1 MSETRV
7 KVQSIVEN
15 QLPNFI
21 AEDSPLL
28 VEFLKQYYVS
38 QEYQS
43 ASADIIQNIDK
54 YLKLEEN
61 ASVTE
66 FTYLSADVESYSTTI
81 PAGAL
86 GVGGLISKFT
96 QGFPDRYGLLLIDN
110 EIITYEYKSQY
121 AFENC
126 KRGFSGVTSYTKT
139 NTPEELKFES
149 SAAASHTRQTKIYN
163 LSSLFLK
170 EFLQKI
176 KRQFVPGFSDRALD
190 SDLNQRS
197 FVLNSKDFYNSKGTD
212 KSFKILFGALYGE
225 DVDVIKPRDYL
236 FRPSDA
242 GYRVTKDLVVEALSG
257 NPLDLLN
264 KTLYQDEYSDYN
276 IENSY
281 ASITDVKKI
290 FLGGKEYYQLGFDA
304 DYDKDL
310 ILQGSLY
317 GNFSSHPKTIVVSQ
331 VSAGATVIDVDS
343 TIGFPDSGTLIST
356 FSSGTEVALT
366 YSGKSVTQFYNVSNA
381 TSEISPET
389 EIRLDVYAYGY
400 AGITTQNP
408 IKVRIGSVL
417 SEVVIP
423 DNTKLFSKNDTA
435 RIKTLGISSESV
447 RRNNWIY
454 NIANTYK
461 VNSFILRDSS
471 NYTYDLTTFDSN
483 NFKIG
488 DKLKITD
495 SGSVSKDCTVVDIIS
510 EKSFSIRGQGQLNT
524 NLTYTVSRYILKPNS
539 SSYPYLNNNTANVQ
553 NVYTNYSDEVL
564 VASPSLPAYY
574 DQLLN
579 PYNKKVTISGTF
591 SGEVLQI
598 TSGSD
603 HGFYTG
609 DKIYYRPYE
618 VVTTQLDD
626 DLNEITT
633 TTTSKFPELSEGLY
647 YAKRVNSTSISLA
660 KSPSNLENGEYIS
673 VSGTVISNTFEYY
686 DFANKILKPQNILRE
701 IKEPTNKSGNYTTV
715 PGKTGILVNGV
726 EILNYKSSET
736 VFYGQ
741 IDNIDVT
748 AQGGGYDII
757 NPPSLDVSD
766 SQGIGATGICAVNGS
781 LQRIEIIDGGFDY
794 VNKPTVTIT
803 GGNGVNASADIN
815 MISVDHNVF
824 FNAESTSSNVNL
836 FTDTIGFSTYHK
848 FRDYERVIYLPDNQK
863 SVAGLTTESSYYVSV
878 IDGFNIKLH
887 EKQSEAI
894 SGINTVN
901 LNDYGT
907 GIHRFKS
914 AVKKEIISEIIVK
927 NSGEGYQNKQRTSQT
942 SGISTSLNEINI
954 KSHGY
959 FTGEEITYS
968 TTGSVISGLNTT
980 STYLVKKVSD
990 DSFKLAPVGL
1000 GTTARNNFLDSE
1012 QFVDFSSTGSGVHSF
1027 NYPPINVKIVG
1038 NIGVSTLSGQDFSA
1052 KVQPIFRG
1060 SIDSIHLTS
1069 NGANYGSEDIIN
1081 YNRQPIFDFRSGTGA
1096 ELIVITN
1103 DRGGIQE
1110 VLVTRPGSGYNSPPN
1125 LVINGKGNYA
1135 KLTPIIENGQL
1146 IEVKVIKSGIGY
1158 DGTTTVDVISA
1169 GENCRL
1175 FANIQKWT
1183 VNLFQ
1188 KYFNTIT
1195 PDDGIV
1201 TTSDRDSYG
1210 LQYCHLYAPRKL
1222 RQSLYSKSQSGD
1234 TNVIRDLILYGI
1246 FDLREVNNEEISSS
1260 YHSPIIGWAYDG
1272 NPIYGPYGFSTPTG
1286 GVAKAMQSGYQLVS
1300 KSNRPSLV
1308 YFPQGFFNEDYE
1320 FKNNG
1325 DLDEHNGRFCVTPD
1339 YPNGVYAYFS
1349 TISSDLVDTDGP
1361 FKGYKRPS
1369 FPYFIGS
1376 SFYSQPINFNFSKES
1391 NQDDYSFTGFK
1402 WFRNTTNYK
1411 LKGSNSS
1418 YNYVFNPDKVK
1429 NQTVNVNYASTGK
1442 VKRVGILTG
1451 GTNYNVND
1459 RLLFDNSG
1467 TGGNNAAARVEK
1479 VFGKSVLSVS
1489 AATTSFSSVEFA
1501 TLDGTGSVIGFTT
1514 APHGLK
1520 NLELINLSGFNT
1532 YFSSLEGSYTLG
1544 IRTDNF
1550 VTTLGI
1556 STIGITGLT
1565 TYFYVSGILEFPYIR
1580 ENDIL
1585 GIGTQEKVKVL
1596 NVDSTVGRIRVL
1608 REYDSTV
1615 SSAYSATT
1623 VLYEDPRKLRINT
1636 GFKTDYSYSTNSELY
1651 FEPKESVGVGT
1662 IASVGIGTTVVF
1674 SLPGAGL
1681 TQVFV
1686 PYQSIYLPNHNLKT
1700 GEKVEYSTHG
1710 GTEITV
1716 FNGNISFA
1724 LPQNQDLYVAKISNN
1739 LIGISTVKVGLG
1751 TTGSFVG
1758 VGTTNATGLL
1768 FFENF
1773 GTGDYH
1779 SFTTKKQSI
1788 VGEISKNIVTV
1799 STASTHGLLTGDSIE
1814 FSSIPINQ
1822 ETIVVKYDDSN
1833 RRSVFNPKSFIS
1845 ANVDISED
1853 TIYIENHNLNTG
1865 DKVIHTSTSPSGGL
1879 VNEKIYYVLYFTK
1892 DKVRLCNTRYDLSLS
1907 IPNYVDITSASDG
1920 VLSLVNPQ
1928 LNLYRNKIIK
1938 FDLSDSSLSYLSG
1951 PTLYSAF
1958 QLNFY
1963 SDSQYHYEFDGT
1975 GTSNNFEV
1983 VRTGKVGIDTTASVS
1998 LILNDY
2004 VSDTLYYRLENVNS
2018 DFISDTKKEII
2029 TDNDVFNN
2037 NQINL
2042 IDSVYSGTHRI
2053 TGIGTTNT
2061 FTFNLTSYP
2070 EESSYTASNANLY
2083 YETTSTTAYG
2093 SISKVN
2099 VINGGSNYQFTPGI
2113 SSVITSYGSGA
2124 IFESDSDSIGKI
2136 VKSEIE
2142 NIGFDY
2148 PTDLTLSPSLNLP
2161 EILNIEPLTSF
2172 NSIGITS
2179 AGKNYLTSPGLVV
2192 IDGFT
2197 KKVVSDVDLR
2207 YDLGATNVR
2216 IVKNTYGMY
2225 NTTPT
2230 IIPIYNSNG
2239 VGINTISYNSTTKD
2253 VTVGF
2258 NTGFSDSFPFAVGDE
2273 VLIENTSV
2281 GVGSTARG
2289 FNSSGYDYKLF
2300 TLTSVNPALGGN
2312 TGSVTYNI
2320 SEYLTT
2326 NEFPGIFDELN
2337 SAGRIVNKNDFPVFD
2352 IKLRKNDFF
2361 EGEQVFSQSGSGI
2374 VESWNNKIEYLKV
2387 STDSD
2392 LLIGEVLTGQSSNTR
2407 GVVKKKI
2414 DFDSFVK
2421 LAPISLLNKGWT
2433 YDTGF
2438 LNNNVQRIADNNYY
2452 QYFSYSLKSR
2462 VPYETWEEPVQSLN
2476 HTGGFLKFSDL
2487 MIENQDGDRNSAI
2500 VFSDDSIT
2508 DVVVDLVGS
2517 GNLNCVYTF
2526 DLATETT
2533 TRIGTGLVS
2542 DEVILQNRILTDY
2555 FESVGNR
2562 VLIIDDISDQFN
2574 DRARP
2579 TRFSTIDQ
2587 FELDSVRTKKY
2598 FTFVRDKRYTLERQI
2613 MVVSLLHDNV
2623 NGYLNQYGRVETYLD
2638 LGSFDF
2644 SITSTLG
2651 QLNFYPI
2658 KYSVNDYD
2666 ISYISHDLK
2675 DSVSGIGQS
2684 SLGNVVNINSTQT
2697 TFASGSSSAGTIV
2710 SIADTYRS
2718 AKVLVE
2724 IGGVDGSYY
2733 EFDEINLLQDGT
2745 NVDIVEYGQLTDHTS
2760 INPYGVPGLGTYIP
2774 YIDGSNIKI
2783 DFKPNAALGVG
2794 VTINTLVVSIAS
2806 STSAFVGV
2814 GTEELKSGYVSSGIA
2829 SITASGSPVETVI
2842 TEYPN
2847 NSSCAYYIVSVE
2859 DTTNQRYQ
2867 MSEVIVID
2875 DGADVSMTEYGIIQ
2889 SHTSLGN
2896 VGAAISTNGTQL
2908 TFTPEPS
2915 IDVQVRVFQN
2925 ALGLVKD
2932 SVSNTS
2938 IDLNNAEIVSSYGNY
2953 DGTEKSVKRSF
2964 DLTHNQ
2970 NPIFL
2975 RYFNGSSSD
2984 IVNVSTDSIF
2994 IPDHYFVTGEEVR
3007 YSYAGAGT
3015 TQAIGIAATVV
3026 TGIGLT
3032 DKLPSSVYVVKVN
3045 ESTIK
3050 LAESASNALKPT
3062 PVIFDITS
3070 VGIGT
3075 SHSFTATNQ
3084 NAKGLIAIDN
3094 YIQSPIVGTS
3104 ITTTLAKNITT
3115 VDNRL
3120 TFTGVT
3126 SFFSGNLIQINNE
3139 IMKVNTV
3146 GLGSTNIVLVDRPWM
3161 GTGLSTH
3168 SSGDV
3173 IRIIDGNYNIVEN
3186 TIHFAEAPHGLTPI
3200 GSVTNPPNER
3210 DWVGI
3215 ATHSTFQ
3222 GRTFMRS
3229 GVTNTAQETYET
3241 NYIFDGISNQ
3251 FTGIGKTFTLTADN
3265 QNITGFST
3273 NNAVILIN
3281 GVFQGPQGAQAEL
3294 EDYTLIE
3301 SAGISSIRFIG
3312 TASSVGYDVN
3322 NANVPVGGVIVSVG
3336 SSTGFGLQPLVSAG
3350 GTAVVSA
3357 AGTISAISIGNS
3369 GSGYRIGI
3377 QTVVNVG
3384 VQTASTGTP
3393 NIEFIGTA
3401 SVSNGHIIGV
3411 AITNPG
3417 FGYTTTNPPIVV
3429 FDDPLSYSNIPLIYS
3444 SSSYQ
3449 GIGTE
3454 AKIDVVVGQGSS
3466 VIDFTI
3472 KNTGYGYGQGEILT
3486 VEIGGNTGIPTD
3498 TTKPYEQFQVTIDK
3512 TYNDL
3517 FAGWVLGQL
3526 EVLDSFEDLFDGTTK
3541 KFPLKLGGNL
3551 VTIRAAKGS
3560 NIDIKSTLLIFVND
3574 ILQKPGEAYYFEGG
3588 SVVEFSEAPKE
3599 GDFVKVLFYKG
3610 SGDIDVI
3617 FRDVLE
3623 SIKVGDE
3630 ITLNYE
3636 PGFGQGPGLQ
3646 EEVRVITGINT
3657 TDSLETNPYSGPGI
3671 TTDDTLVRPVKWCRQ
3686 TSDRIINGRI
3696 VGKDRIHYEPLINP
3710 SSYLINAVG
3719 IGSTTVYVDNIKP
3732 FFDAQN
3738 ESPLLSFQNKVTF
3751 TSQDSLVAAS
3761 ATAIVSAAGTITS
3774 ISITDGGYGYSS
3786 APVVTLQS
3794 PVGLGSTLRASA
3806 TSTISSGIVDTIT
3819 VTDPGT
3825 GYTTTN
3831 PPVVLIEPPSL
3842 LDETVDTNLYS
3853 GDAGVIVGV
3862 GTTTIETIFDFHI
3875 PTDSFLRDP
3884 SIVGSA
3890 ITISGI
3896 STGDF
3901 FVVYNSNVGLATTSI
3916 NSFDTSNNIIGVGTQ
3931 YLDNVY
3937 FVSSYVDVST
3947 NIIGIGTTNIRRV
3960 YARTTAGLGT
3970 INFSTTNI
3978 TFDSTSYEFSS
3989 VDVSSGSFLGISTS
4003 NYYGNFSWGKIV
4015 LSEPLEN
4022 GVFNSYTTNGVGGIS
4037 SSTLVNRTASLK
4049 YLNYTS

>member
-7 KVQSIVEN
+7 KIQSIVEN

-43 ASADIIQNIDK
+43 ASADIIQNIDR

-61 ASVTE
+61 TSTVD
-66 FTYLSADVESYSTTI
+66 FTYLSENIESYSTSI
-81 PAGAL
+81 PASL
-86 GVGGLISKFT
+86 GVSEFENYFT
-96 QGFPDRYGLLLIDN
+96 EGFPDRYGLLLIDN
-110 EIITYEYKSQY
+110 EIITYEYKTRF

-139 NTPEELKFES
+139 NAPDELKFES
-149 SAAASHTRQTKIYN
+149 SSAESHTKNTKIYN
-163 LSSLFLK
+163 LSALFLK
-170 EFLQKI
+170 EFLLKI
-176 KRQFVPGFSDRALD
+176 KRQFTPGFSDRTLD
-190 SDLNQRS
+190 ADLNQRS
-197 FVLNSKDFYNSKGTD
+197 FIFNSKDFYTSKGTD
-212 KSFKILFGALYGE
+212 KSFKILFGSLYGE
-225 DVDVIKPRDYL
+225 NVEVIKPRDYL

-242 GYRVTKDLVVEALSG
+242 GYRRTQDLVVEPLSG

-264 KTLYQDEYSDYN
+264 KTLYQDEYASYG

-310 ILQGSLY
+310 ILEGSLY
-317 GNFSSHPKTIVVSQ
+317 GNFSLHPKTMVVSQ
-331 VSAGATVIDVDS
+331 VSVGATVIDVDS
-343 TIGFPDSGTLIST
+343 TIGFPNSGTLVTT
-356 FSSGTEVALT
+356 FSNGDETTLT
-366 YSGKSVTQFYNVSNA
+366 YRGKSVTQFYNISGASSN
-381 TSEISPET
+381 ISPET

-400 AGITTQNP
+400 SGISTQNP

-417 SEVVIP
+417 SDVVIP
-423 DNTKLFSKNDTA
+423 DNTRLFAKNDTA

-461 VNSFILRDSS
+461 VESFILRDLS
-471 NYTYDLTTFDSN
+471 NYTYDLTSFDSHD
-483 NFKIG
+483 FKIG
-488 DKLKITD
+488 DKLKITN
-495 SGSVSKDCTVVDIIS
+495 SNSVSSDCTIIDVLS
-510 EKSFSIRGQGQLNT
+510 QKTFSIRGQGQLSP
-524 NLTYTVSRYILKPNS
+524 NLTYTVSRYISKPNS
-539 SSYPYLNNNTANVQ
+539 TQYTHLNNNTANIQ
-553 NVYTNYSDEVL
+553 NVYTNHLDEVL
-564 VASPSLPAYY
+564 VASSSLPAYY
-574 DQLLN
+574 NELLN
-579 PYNKKVTISGTF
+579 PYNKKVTISGSF

-609 DKIYYRPYE
+609 DKIYYSP
-618 VVTTQLDD
+618 QK
-626 DLNEITT
+626 ITT
-633 TTTSKFPELSEGLY
+633 PFAGGDVNNLETTVISKFPELTEGLY
-647 YAKRVNSTSISLA
+647 YAKRVDATRISLA
-660 KSPSNLENGEYIS
+660 KSPSNLANSEYIS
-673 VSGTVISNTFEYY
+673 VSGIVTSNTFEYY
-686 DFANKILKPQNILRE
+686 DFANKNIQPQNILRE
-701 IKEPTNKSGNYTTV
+701 VKNPTNKSGNYETN

-736 VFYGQ
+736 LFYGQ

-748 AQGGGYDII
+748 AQGSGYDVI
-757 NPPSLDVSD
+757 NPPSLDITD

-803 GGNGVNASADIN
+803 GGNGVNASAEIN
-815 MISVDHNVF
+815 MISVDHNAF
-824 FNAESTSSNVNL
+824 FNAESSSTNVNL

-863 SVAGLTTESSYYVSV
+863 AISGLTTESSYYVSI

-901 LNDYGT
+901 LSDYGT

-914 AVKKEIISEIIVK
+914 ATKKEVISEIIVT
-927 NSGEGYQNKQRTSQT
+927 NSGDGYQNKQRTSQS
-942 SGISTSLNEINI
+942 SGINTAFSTVNI
-954 KSHGY
+954 GSHGY
-959 FTGEEITYS
+959 FTGEEVTYS
-968 TTGSVISGLNTT
+968 TTGTEISGLSTS
-980 STYLVKKVSD
+980 STYLVKKISD

-1000 GTTARNNFLDSE
+1000 GTIAKTYFLDSE
-1012 QFVDFSSTGSGVHSF
+1012 RFVEFSSVGTGIHSF
-1027 NYPPINVKIVG
+1027 NYPSINVSIVG

-1052 KVQPIFRG
+1052 KIQPIFRG

-1069 NGANYGSEDIIN
+1069 QGTNYGSEEVIN
-1081 YNRQPIFDFRSGTGA
+1081 YNRQPIYDFRSGSGA
-1096 ELIVITN
+1096 ELLVIVN

-1125 LVINGKGNYA
+1125 LIINGKGSYA

-1146 IEVKVIKSGIGY
+1146 VEVKVLKSGIGY
-1158 DGTTTVDVISA
+1158 DEGTSVDVISA

-1195 PDDGIV
+1195 ADDGIV
-1201 TTSDRDSYG
+1201 TTSNRDSYG

-1234 TNVIRDLILYGI
+1234 TNVIIDLVLYGI
-1246 FDLREVNNEEISSS
+1246 TDLREVNNEEISSA

-1286 GVAKAMQSGYQLVS
+1286 GTAKSMKSGYELVT
-1300 KSNRPSLV
+1300 KSNRPSLTH
-1308 YFPQGFFNEDYE
+1308 FPQGFFNEDYE

-1325 DLDEHNGRFCVTPD
+1325 DLDQHNGRFCVTPD
-1339 YPNGVYAYFS
+1339 FPNGVYAYFS
-1349 TISSDLVDTDGP
+1349 TINSGTVDTDGP
-1361 FKGYKRPS
+1361 FRGYKRPA
-1369 FPYFIGS
+1369 FPYFIGT
-1376 SFYSQPINFNFSKES
+1376 SFYSQPIEFNFSKES
-1391 NQDDYSFTGFK
+1391 NQDEYSFNDFK

-1418 YNYVFNPDKVK
+1418 YNYIFNPDKVK
-1429 NQTVNVNYASTGK
+1429 NQTVNINYASSGK
-1442 VKRVGILTG
+1442 VESIGILTG
-1451 GTNYNVND
+1451 GLNYKVND
-1459 RLLFDNSG
+1459 RLLFDNSD
-1467 TGGNNAAARVEK
+1467 TGGNNAAARVQK
-1479 VFGKSVLSVS
+1479 VFGKNILSVS
-1489 AATTSFSSVEFA
+1489 AATTSFSSVEFQ
-1501 TLDGTGSVIGFTT
+1501 TLDGSGEVIGFATS
-1514 APHGLK
+1514 PHGLK
-1520 NLELINLSGFNT
+1520 NLELVNLSGFNT
-1532 YFSSLEGSYTLG
+1532 YFSNLEGSYVLG

-1556 STIGITGLT
+1556 STIGVTGLT

-1585 GIGTQEKVKVL
+1585 SIGTQEKVKVL
-1596 NVDSTVGRIRVL
+1596 NVDPSVGRIRVL
-1608 REYDSTV
+1608 REYNSTV
-1615 SSAYSATT
+1615 SSAYSAST
-1623 VLYEDPRKLRINT
+1623 VLYEDPRKFKVNT
-1636 GFKTDYSYSTNSELY
+1636 GFKTDYAYSVNKEIY
-1651 FEPKESVGVGT
+1651 FEPKESIGVGT

-1674 SLPGAGL
+1674 SLPGAGV

-1700 GEKVEYSTHG
+1700 GEKIEYSTNG
-1710 GTEITV
+1710 GTSISV
-1716 FNGNISFA
+1716 FDGNSSFA
-1724 LPQNQDLYVAKISNN
+1724 LPQDQNLYVAKISSNF
-1739 LIGISTVKVGLG
+1739 IGISTVKVGLG

-1758 VGTTNATGLL
+1758 VGTTGFVGLL

-1773 GTGDYH
+1773 GTGDNH
-1779 SFTTKKQSI
+1779 SFTTKRQSI
-1788 VGEISKNIVTV
+1788 LGEISKNVVTV
-1799 STASTHGLLTGDSIE
+1799 ATASTHGLVIGDTIELT
-1814 FSSIPINQ
+1814 SIPINQ
-1822 ETIVVKYDDSN
+1822 EIISVKYNDNN
-1833 RRSVFNPKSFIS
+1833 RRSVFGVKSFNSID
-1845 ANVDISED
+1845 VDTSED
-1853 TIYIENHNLNTG
+1853 TIYIENHNLKTG
-1865 DKVIHTSTSPSGGL
+1865 DKVIYTSPSPSGGL

-1892 DKVRLCNTRYDLSLS
+1892 DKVRLCATKYDLSLN
-1907 IPNYVDITSASDG
+1907 IPNYINITSASG
-1920 VLSLVNPQ
+1920 GALSIVNPE
-1928 LNLYRNKIIK
+1928 LNLHKNKIVK

-1963 SDSQYHYEFDGT
+1963 TDPHYSYKFDGT

-1983 VRTGKVGIDTTASVS
+1983 VRTGRVGIDTTASVS
-1998 LILNDY
+1998 IIFNNKFPE
-2004 VSDTLYYRLENVNS
+2004 TLYYKLENVNKS
-2018 DFISDTKKEII
+2018 FIGDVKKQIVVDTE
-2029 TDNDVFNN
+2029 VFNN

-2042 IDSVYSGTHRI
+2042 VDSVYSGTHRVA
-2053 TGIGTTNT
+2053 GIGTTNT
-2061 FTFNLTSYP
+2061 FTFNLTDYP
-2070 EESSYTASNANLY
+2070 EQSSYNTTESNLY
-2083 YETTSTTAYG
+2083 YETTSTSAYG
-2093 SISKVN
+2093 SISKIN
-2099 VINGGSNYQFTPGI
+2099 VINGGSNYFFTPGI
-2113 SSVITSYGSGA
+2113 SSITTDYGSGA
-2124 IFESDSDSIGKI
+2124 IFESESNSIGKI

-2148 PTDLTLSPSLNLP
+2148 PTDLTLSPTLNLP

-2172 NSIGITS
+2172 KSIGITS

-2197 KKVVSDVDLR
+2197 QKVVSDVDLR
-2207 YDLGATNVR
+2207 YKLGETQVR

-2230 IIPIYNSNG
+2230 IIPVYNSNG
-2239 VGINTISYNSTTKD
+2239 VGINSITYNSNTKD

-2258 NTGFSDSFPFAVGDE
+2258 NTGFSDAFPFAVGDK

-2289 FNSSGYDYKLF
+2289 FNSSEYGYKLF

-2312 TGSVTYNI
+2312 TGSVTYNL
-2320 SEYLTT
+2320 EDYLTT
-2326 NEFPGIFDELN
+2326 NEFPGIFDSTN
-2337 SAGRIVNKNDFPVFD
+2337 SSGRIINKNDFPVFD

-2361 EGEQVFSQSGSGI
+2361 EGETVYSPTGIGI

-2392 LLIGEVLTGQSSNTR
+2392 LLIGEILTGQSSNTR
-2407 GVVKKKI
+2407 GVIKKKI

-2421 LAPISLLNKGWT
+2421 LAPTSKVNRGWI

-2462 VPYETWEEPVQSLN
+2462 VPYETWDEPVQSLN
-2476 HTGGFLKFSDL
+2476 HTTGFLKFSDL
-2487 MIENQDGDRNSAI
+2487 VIENQNGDKNSAN
-2500 VFSDDSIT
+2500 VFAQDSIA
-2508 DVVVDLVGS
+2508 DVVVDLIGS
-2517 GNLNCVYTF
+2517 GNINCVYTF
-2526 DLATETT
+2526 DLATEKT

-2542 DEVILQNRILTDY
+2542 DEIILQNRVLTDY

-2562 VLIIDDISDQFN
+2562 VLIIDDISDKFN
-2574 DRARP
+2574 SRARP
-2579 TRFSTIDQ
+2579 TRFSTVDE
-2587 FELDSVRTKKY
+2587 FELSSARTKKY

-2613 MVVSLLHDNV
+2613 LIVSLMHDGV

-2644 SITSTLG
+2644 NITSTLG
-2651 QLNFYPI
+2651 QFNFYPI

-2666 ISYISHDLK
+2666 VSYISHDLK
-2675 DSVSGIGQS
+2675 DAVTGIGQS
-2684 SLGNVVNINSTQT
+2684 SLGNVVDISSTQT
-2697 TFASGSSSAGTIV
+2697 TISTGISTASNIV
-2710 SIADTYRS
+2710 SIANTYRS

-2724 IGGVDGSYY
+2724 IGAVDGSYY

-2745 NVDIVEYGQLTDHTS
+2745 DVDIVEYGQLTDHNIS
-2760 INPYGVPGLGTYIP
+2760 SPLGISGLGTYVP
-2774 YIDGSNIKI
+2774 YIDGSNVKI
-2783 DFKPNAALGVG
+2783 DWKPNSSLGIG
-2794 VTINTLVVSIAS
+2794 VTINTMIVSLAS
-2806 STSAFVGV
+2806 STSASVGV

-2829 SITASGSPVETVI
+2829 SISSSPTPTETVI
-2842 TEYPN
+2842 IEYPN
-2847 NSSCAYYIVSVE
+2847 NHSCAYYIVSVE

-2867 MSEVIVID
+2867 MSEVLVID
-2875 DGADVSMTEYGIIQ
+2875 DGTDVSMTEYGIIQ
-2889 SHTSLGN
+2889 SHSSLGT
-2896 VGAAISTNGTQL
+2896 VGAAVSTNGTQL

-2925 ALGLVKD
+2925 ALSLVKD
-2932 SVSNTS
+2932 NISNTS
-2938 IDLNNAEIVSSYGNY
+2938 IDLNNAEIISSYGNY
-2953 DGTEKSVKRSF
+2953 DGTEKSVIRSF

-2975 RYFNGSSSD
+2975 RYFNGSDSN
-2984 IVNVSTDSIF
+2984 IVNTELNTI
-2994 IPDHYFVTGEEVR
+2994 ILPDHYFVTGEEIK

-3026 TGIGLT
+3026 TGIGTT
-3032 DKLPSSVYVVKVN
+3032 DKLPSSVYVVKIN

-3050 LAESASNALKPT
+3050 LAGSAANALKSVPIT
-3062 PVIFDITS
+3062 FDIVS

-3104 ITTTLAKNITT
+3104 ITTTLDKNATT

-3120 TFTGVT
+3120 TFTGIT
-3126 SFFSGNLIQINNE
+3126 SFFSGNLIQINDE

-3146 GLGSTNIVLVDRPWM
+3146 GIGSTNIVLVDRPWM

-3168 SSGDV
+3168 SAGDV
-3173 IRIIDGNYNIVEN
+3173 IRIIDGNYNIIEN

-3200 GSVTNPPNER
+3200 GTFTNPPNER
-3210 DWVGI
+3210 DWTGI

-3229 GVTNTAQETYET
+3229 GITNTTQETYET

-3251 FTGIGKTFTLTADN
+3251 FTGIGKTFTLTANN

-3273 NNAVILIN
+3273 NNAVVLIN

-3301 SAGISSIRFIG
+3301 SAGISSIRFVG
-3312 TASSVGYDVN
+3312 TAASVGYDVN
-3322 NANVPVGGVIVSVG
+3322 SANVPVGGVIISVG
-3336 SSTGFGLQPLVSAG
+3336 SSSGFGLQPLVAAG

-3357 AGTISAISIGNS
+3357 AGTISSISIGNS

-3411 AITNPG
+3411 TITNPG
-3417 FGYTTTNPPIVV
+3417 TGYTTTNPPLVV
-3429 FDDPLSYSNIPLIYS
+3429 FDSPLSYSDIPLIYS
-3444 SSSYQ
+3444 TSSSQ
-3449 GIGTE
+3449 GIGTQ

-3472 KNTGYGYGQGEILT
+3472 RNTGYGYGQGEILT

-3498 TTKPYEQFQVTIDK
+3498 ISKPYEQFQVTIDK
-3512 TYNDL
+3512 TYKDS
-3517 FAGWVLGQL
+3517 FSGWVLGQL
-3526 EVLDSFEDLFDGTTK
+3526 EVLDSFEDLFDGVTK
-3541 KFPLKLGGNL
+3541 KFPLKLGGGF

-3560 NIDIKSTLLIFVND
+3560 NIDVKSTLLIFIND

-3588 SVVEFSEAPKE
+3588 SVVEFSEAPKK

-3610 SGDIDVI
+3610 SGDIDVV

-3623 SIKVGDE
+3623 TIKVGDE
-3630 ITLNYE
+3630 LTLNYE

-3646 EEVRVITGINT
+3646 EESRVITGINT

-3671 TTDDTLVRPVKWCRQ
+3671 STDDTLVRPVKWCRQ
-3686 TSDRIINGRI
+3686 TSDKIINGRI

-3710 SSYLINAVG
+3710 SSYLISAVG
-3719 IGSTTVYVDNIKP
+3719 VGSTTVYVDNIKP

-3751 TSQDSLVAAS
+3751 ISQDSLVAAS
-3761 ATAIVSAAGTITS
+3761 ATATVSVAGSVTS
-3774 ISITDGGYGYSS
+3774 INITEGGYGYSS
-3786 APVVTLQS
+3786 TPTVTLQT
-3794 PVGLGSTLRASA
+3794 PVGIGTTQKATATATLTSGSV
-3806 TSTISSGIVDTIT
+3806 TSISIVSS
-3819 VTDPGT
+3819 GT
-3825 GYTTTN
+3825 GYTSTN
-3831 PPVVLIEPPSL
+3831 PPAVLIEPPTL
-3842 LDETVDTNLYS
+3842 LNEVADTVNYS
-3853 GDAGVIVGV
+3853 GDSGVIVGF
-3862 GTTTIETIFDFHI
+3862 GTTALESIFDLFI
-3875 PTDSFLRDP
+3875 PTDSFLRDNTL
-3884 SIVGSA
+3884 VGSA

-3901 FVVYNSNVGLATTSI
+3901 FIVYNSNIGSASTVI
-3916 NSFDTSNNIIGVGTQ
+3916 NSLNSSNE
-3931 YLDNVY
+3931 
-3937 FVSSYVDVST
+3937 
-3947 NIIGIGTTNIRRV
+3947 IIGIGTQFLDNVYQVSSYSDIQVNITGVGTTSVRRV
-3960 YARTTAGLGT
+3960 YVKTGISTVD
-3970 INFSTTNI
+3970 FSSTSI
-3978 TFDSTSYEFSS
+3978 TFDSTTYDFSAI
-3989 VDVSSGSFLGISTS
+3989 GFGEGTFLGVSTS

-4015 LSEPLEN
+4015 LSEPLDN
-4022 GVFNSYTTNGVGGIS
+4022 GSFNSYTLKGIGGIS
-4037 SSTLVNRTASLK
+4037 TSAFVNRTSPLK
-4049 YLNYTS
+4049 YNNYTS

>member
-43 ASADIIQNIDK
+43 APADIIQNIDK

-61 ASVTE
+61 SSTVE
-66 FTYLSADVESYSTTI
+66 FTYLSEDVESYSTSINVYPGNSAT
-81 PAGAL
+81 GSL
-86 GVGGLISKFT
+86 FT
-96 QGFPDRYGLLLIDN
+96 EGFPDKYGLLLIDN
-110 EIITYEYKSQY
+110 EIITYEYKTR
-121 AFENC
+121 FTFVNC
-126 KRGFSGVTSYTKT
+126 KRGFSGVTSYSKT
-139 NTPEELKFES
+139 NEPDELKFES
-149 SAAASHTRQTKIYN
+149 SIAESHTKNTKVYN
-163 LSSLFLK
+163 LSALFLK

-176 KRQFVPGFSDRALD
+176 KRQFIPGFSDRSLD

-197 FVLNSKDFYNSKGTD
+197 FISNAKDFYTSKGTD

-225 DVDVIKPRDYL
+225 NVEVIKPRDYL

-242 GYRVTKDLVVEALSG
+242 GYRITKDLVVEAISG
-257 NPLDLLN
+257 NPLELLN

-276 IENSY
+276 IDNSY

-304 DYDKDL
+304 DYNKDL
-310 ILQGSLY
+310 ILEGSLY
-317 GNFSSHPKTIVVSQ
+317 GNFSLHPKTIVVSN
-331 VSAGATVIDVDS
+331 VSAGSTVIDVDS
-343 TIGFPDSGTLIST
+343 TIGFPASGTLIST
-356 FSSGTEVALT
+356 FSNGSESTLT
-366 YSGKSVTQFYNVSNA
+366 YSGKSVTQFYNVSGA
-381 TSEISPET
+381 SSDISPET

-400 AGITTQNP
+400 AGVSTDSP

-417 SEVVIP
+417 NEVVIP
-423 DNTKLFSKNDTA
+423 NDTYLFSKDDTA
-435 RIKTLGISSESV
+435 KIKTLGISSESV
-447 RRNNWIY
+447 RRNNWVY

-461 VNSFILRDSS
+461 VEFFALRDSS
-471 NYTYDLTTFDSN
+471 NYTYDLTTFDSH
-483 NFKIG
+483 NFRVG
-488 DKLKITD
+488 DRIKITGTD
-495 SGSVSKDCTVVDIIS
+495 SVSNDSTIVDVLSDKRIS
-510 EKSFSIRGQGQLNT
+510 VRGQGQLNT
-524 NLTYTVSRYILKPNS
+524 DLTYTIDRYITKPNS
-539 SSYPYLNNNTANVQ
+539 TAYSYLNNNTANVQ

-564 VASPSLPAYY
+564 VASPSLPSYY
-574 DQLLN
+574 NQLIN
-579 PYNKKVTISGTF
+579 PYNKKVTVSGSF

-598 TSGSD
+598 TSGTD

-609 DKIYYRPYE
+609 DKIYYSPLK
-618 VVTTQLDD
+618 VASNFADD
-626 DLNEITT
+626 DIV
-633 TTTSKFPELSEGLY
+633 SKFPELVEGLY
-647 YAKRVNSTSISLA
+647 YAKRVSATSISLA
-660 KSPSNLENGEYIS
+660 KSPSNLANGEYIS
-673 VSGTVISNTFEYY
+673 VSGIVTSNTFEYY
-686 DFANKILKPQNILRE
+686 DFANKIIQPQNILRE
-701 IKEPTNKSGNYTTV
+701 IKEPTNKSANYETK

-736 VFYGQ
+736 LFYGQ
-741 IDNIDVT
+741 INNIDVT
-748 AQGGGYDII
+748 AQGSGYDVI
-757 NPPSLDVSD
+757 NPPSLDISD
-766 SQGIGATGICAVNGS
+766 SQGIGATGICAVNGT

-803 GGNGVNASADIN
+803 GGNGVNASAEVST
-815 MISVDHNVF
+815 ISVDHNAF
-824 FNAESTSSNVNL
+824 FNAESTSTNVNL

-863 SVAGLTTESSYYVSV
+863 AISGLTTESAYYVSV

-887 EKQSEAI
+887 TKQSEAI

-914 AVKKEIISEIIVK
+914 ATKKEIISEIVVT
-927 NSGEGYQNKQRTSQT
+927 NSGTGYQNKQRTTQI
-942 SGISTSLNEINI
+942 SGVSTSLNTINI
-954 KSHGY
+954 ESHGY
-959 FTGEEITYS
+959 FTGEELTYS
-968 TTGSVISGLNTT
+968 TSGTVISGLNTS
-980 STYLVKKVSD
+980 STYLVKKID
-990 DSFKLAPVGL
+990 EDSFRLAPVGL
-1000 GTTARNNFLDSE
+1000 GTTAKTEFLDSE
-1012 QFVDFSSTGSGVHSF
+1012 RFVEFSSAGTGIHSF
-1027 NYPPINVKIVG
+1027 NYPEISVRIVG

-1060 SIDSIHLTS
+1060 SIDSVHLTS
-1069 NGANYGSEDIIN
+1069 KGTNYGSEEIIN
-1081 YNRQPIFDFRSGTGA
+1081 YNRQPIYDFRSGNGA
-1096 ELIVITN
+1096 ELLVIVN
-1103 DRGGIQE
+1103 SGGGIQE

-1125 LVINGKGNYA
+1125 LVISGKGNYA
-1135 KLTPIIENGQL
+1135 KLTPIIKNGEL
-1146 IEVKVIKSGIGY
+1146 VEVKVIKSGIGY
-1158 DGTTTVDVISA
+1158 DDTTSVDVISA

-1175 FANIQKWT
+1175 FASIQKWT

-1210 LQYCHLYAPRKL
+1210 LQYCHLYAPRNL
-1222 RQSLYSKSQSGD
+1222 RRSLYSKSQSGD
-1234 TNVIRDLILYGI
+1234 TKVIRDLILYGI
-1246 FDLREVNNEEISSS
+1246 TDLREVNNEEVSSA

-1272 NPIYGPYGFSTPTG
+1272 NPIYGPYGYSTPTG
-1286 GVAKAMQSGYQLVS
+1286 GTSKSLKSGYELVT
-1300 KSNRPSLV
+1300 KPNRPSLT

-1320 FKNNG
+1320 FKGNG

-1339 YPNGVYAYFS
+1339 FPNGVYAYFS
-1349 TISSDLVDTDGP
+1349 TISTENVDTDGP
-1361 FKGYKRPS
+1361 FKGYKRPV
-1369 FPYFIGS
+1369 FPYFVGTKY
-1376 SFYSQPINFNFSKES
+1376 YSQPIDFNFSTYS
-1391 NQDDYSFTGFK
+1391 NQDDYSFDGFN
-1402 WFRNTTNYK
+1402 WFRNTTNYN
-1411 LKGSNSS
+1411 LKGANSS

-1429 NQTVNVNYASTGK
+1429 NQTVNINYASSGK
-1442 VKRVGILTG
+1442 VESIGILTG

-1459 RLLFDNSG
+1459 RLLFDNSD
-1467 TGGNNAAARVEK
+1467 TGGNNASAKVEK
-1479 VFGKSVLSVS
+1479 VFGKDVTAVSV
-1489 AATTSFSSVEFA
+1489 ATTSFSSVEFA
-1501 TLDGTGSVIGFTT
+1501 TLDGSNTVIGFATS
-1514 APHGLK
+1514 PHGLK
-1520 NLELINLSGFNT
+1520 NLELISLSGFNT
-1532 YFSSLEGSYTLG
+1532 YFSSLAGSYTLG

-1550 VTTLGI
+1550 VTALGI
-1556 STIGITGLT
+1556 STIGVTGLT
-1565 TYFYVSGILEFPYIR
+1565 TYFYLSGILEYPYIR

-1596 NVDSTVGRIRVL
+1596 NVDSPAGRIRVL

-1623 VLYEDPRKLRINT
+1623 VLYEDPRKFKVNT
-1636 GFKTDYSYSTNSELY
+1636 GFKTDYAYATNKEIY
-1651 FEPKESVGVGT
+1651 FEPKESIGIGT

-1674 SLPGAGL
+1674 SLPGVGL

-1700 GEKVEYSTHG
+1700 GEKVHYSTNG
-1710 GTEITV
+1710 GTPVSV
-1716 FNGNISFA
+1716 FNGNSSFS
-1724 LPQNQDLYVAKISNN
+1724 LPQGQDLYVAKISNN
-1739 LIGISTVKVGLG
+1739 LVGLSTVKVGLG

-1758 VGTTNATGLL
+1758 IGTTNSTGLL

-1773 GTGDYH
+1773 GVGDYH
-1779 SFTTKKQSI
+1779 SITTKRQSI
-1788 VGEISKNIVTV
+1788 IGEISKNIVTV
-1799 STASTHGLLTGDSIE
+1799 ATASTHGLNTGDNIE
-1814 FSSIPINQ
+1814 FVSKPKNQ
-1822 ETIVVKYDDSN
+1822 ETITVSYNDTN
-1833 RRSVFNPKSFIS
+1833 RRSVFNPKSFDAID
-1845 ANVDISED
+1845 VDVSED

-1865 DKVIHTSTSPSGGL
+1865 DKIIHTSTSPSGGL
-1879 VNEKIYYVLYFTK
+1879 LDEKIYYVLYYTK
-1892 DKVRLCNTRYDLSLS
+1892 DKIRLCNTLYDLSLN
-1907 IPNYVDITSASDG
+1907 IPNYIGITSSSDG
-1920 VLSLVNPQ
+1920 ILYSINPQ
-1928 LNLYRNKIIK
+1928 LNLYKNKTIK
-1938 FDLSDSSLSYLSG
+1938 FDLSDPSLSYLNGS
-1951 PTLYSAF
+1951 TLYSAF

-1963 SDSQYHYEFDGT
+1963 SDSQYHYKFDGT
-1975 GTSNNFEV
+1975 GISNNFEV
-1983 VRTGKVGIDTTASVS
+1983 IRTGRVGIDTTASVS
-1998 LILNDY
+1998 LVLND
-2004 VSDTLYYRLENVNS
+2004 SFPQTFYYKLETVNN
-2018 DFISDTKKEII
+2018 DFIEDVKKEII
-2029 TDNDVFNN
+2029 IDKDVFNN

-2042 IDSVYSGTHRI
+2042 IDSVYSGLHRVS
-2053 TGIGTTNT
+2053 GVGSTTS
-2061 FTFNLTSYP
+2061 FTFNLTDYP
-2070 EESSYTASNANLY
+2070 EENSYNQDTANLY
-2083 YETTSTTAYG
+2083 YETTSPTAYG
-2093 SISKVN
+2093 PISKVS
-2099 VINGGSNYQFTPGI
+2099 VISGGSNYEFTPGI
-2113 SSVITSYGSGA
+2113 SSVTTNYGSGA
-2124 IFESDSDSIGKI
+2124 IFESQSNSIGKI
-2136 VKSEIE
+2136 VTNQIE

-2148 PTDLTLSPSLNLP
+2148 PTDLTLSPTLNLP
-2161 EILNIEPLTSF
+2161 EILNVEPLTSF
-2172 NSIGITS
+2172 KSIGITS

-2192 IDGFT
+2192 IDGFS
-2197 KKVVSDVDLR
+2197 KKIVSDVDLR
-2207 YDLGATNVR
+2207 YDLGATQVR
-2216 IVKNTYGMY
+2216 ILKNTYGMY

-2239 VGINTISYNSTTKD
+2239 VGINSITYNPTTKD
-2253 VTVGF
+2253 VVVGF
-2258 NTGFSDSFPFAVGDE
+2258 NTGFSDTFPFAVGDE

-2281 GVGSTARG
+2281 GIGSTARG
-2289 FNSSGYDYKLF
+2289 FNSSEYDYKLF
-2300 TLTSVNPALGGN
+2300 TLTEVNPALGGN
-2312 TGSVTYNI
+2312 TGSITYNL
-2320 SEYLTT
+2320 SNYLTT
-2326 NEFPGIFDELN
+2326 NEFPGIFDASN
-2337 SAGRIVNKNDFPVFD
+2337 SFGRVVNKNDFPVFD
-2352 IKLRKNDFF
+2352 IKLKKNDFF
-2361 EGEQVFSQSGSGI
+2361 VGETVYSQTGIGI

-2392 LLIGEVLTGQSSNTR
+2392 LLIGEIVTGQSSNTR
-2407 GVVKKKI
+2407 GVIKKKI
-2414 DFDSFVK
+2414 DFDSFIK
-2421 LAPISLLNKGWT
+2421 LAPSSKVNKGWI

-2462 VPYETWEEPVQSLN
+2462 IPYENWNEPVQSLN
-2476 HTGGFLKFSDL
+2476 HTSGFLKFSDL
-2487 MIENQDGDRNSAI
+2487 IIENQDGDRNSATP
-2500 VFSDDSIT
+2500 FTQDSVADI
-2508 DVVVDLVGS
+2508 VVDLVGS
-2517 GNLNCVYTF
+2517 GNINCVYTF
-2526 DLATETT
+2526 DLATEKTT
-2533 TRIGTGLVS
+2533 NIGTRLVS
-2542 DEVILQNRILTDY
+2542 DEVILQNRVLTDY
-2555 FESVGNR
+2555 FESIGNR
-2562 VLIIDDISDQFN
+2562 VLIIDDISDKFN
-2574 DRARP
+2574 SKARP

-2587 FELDSVRTKKY
+2587 FELDSARTKKY
-2598 FTFVRDKRYTLERQI
+2598 FTFVRDKRFTLERQI

-2623 NGYLNQYGRVETYLD
+2623 NGYLNQYGRVETYSD

-2644 SITSTLG
+2644 NITSTLG

-2658 KYSVNDYD
+2658 KYRINDYD

-2745 NVDIVEYGQLTDHTS
+2745 NVDIVEYGQLTDHITT
-2760 INPYGVPGLGTYIP
+2760 NPYGVPGLGTYIP

-2806 STSAFVGV
+2806 STSASVGV
-2814 GTEELKSGYVSSGIA
+2814 GTEELKTGYVSSGIA
-2829 SITASGSPVETVI
+2829 SITASGSPAETVI

-2847 NSSCAYYIVSVE
+2847 DSSCAYYIVSVE

-2867 MSEVIVID
+2867 MSEVVVID
-2875 DGADVSMTEYGIIQ
+2875 DGTDVSMTEYGIIQ

-2925 ALGLVKD
+2925 ALRLVED
-2932 SVSNTS
+2932 ENSVSNTS
-2938 IDLNNAEIVSSYGNY
+2938 INLNNAEIVSSYGNY
-2953 DGTEKSVKRSF
+2953 DGTETSVIRSF

-2984 IVNVSTDSIF
+2984 IIDTSTDSIL
-2994 IPDHYFVTGEEVR
+2994 IPDHYFVTGEKVR

-3032 DKLPSSVYVVKVN
+3032 DKLPSTVYVVKVD

-3050 LAESASNALKPT
+3050 LAENASNALKET
-3062 PVIFDITS
+3062 PVVFDITS

-3075 SHSFTATNQ
+3075 SHSLIATNQ

-3104 ITTTLAKNITT
+3104 ITTSLGKNVTI
-3115 VDNRL
+3115 VDTRL
-3120 TFTGVT
+3120 TFTGIT
-3126 SFFSGNLIQINNE
+3126 SFFSGNLIQINDE
-3139 IMKVNTV
+3139 IMKIDTV
-3146 GLGSTNIVLVDRPWM
+3146 GIGSTNIVLVNRSWM

-3168 SSGDV
+3168 SSGDL
-3173 IRIIDGNYNIVEN
+3173 IRIIDGNYNIIDN

-3229 GVTNTAQETYET
+3229 GVTDTTQETYES

-3251 FTGIGKTFTLTADN
+3251 FNGIDKTFTLTVDD
-3265 QNITGFST
+3265 QNVAGFST

-3281 GVFQGPQGAQAEL
+3281 GVFQGPQGEQAEL

-3301 SAGISSIRFIG
+3301 SAGISSIRFVG

-3384 VQTASTGTP
+3384 VQTTSTGTP

-3449 GIGTE
+3449 GTGTE

-3498 TTKPYEQFQVTIDK
+3498 TTKPYEQFQVTVDR

-3517 FAGWVLGQL
+3517 FSGWVLGQL

-3551 VTIRAAKGS
+3551 VTIRSTKGS

-3610 SGDIDVI
+3610 SGDIDVV

-3623 SIKVGDE
+3623 TIKVGDE

-3636 PGFGQGPGLQ
+3636 PGFGQGLGLQ
-3646 EEVRVITGINT
+3646 EESRVVTGINT

-3671 TTDDTLVRPVKWCRQ
+3671 TTDDTLARPLKWCRQ
-3686 TSDRIINGRI
+3686 TSDKIINGRI

-3710 SSYLINAVG
+3710 SSYLISSVG
-3719 IGSTTVYVDNIKP
+3719 VGSTTIYVDNIKP

-3738 ESPLLSFQNKVTF
+3738 EGTSLDFQNKVTF
-3751 TSQDSLVAAS
+3751 ISQDSLVAAS
-3761 ATAIVSAAGTITS
+3761 ATAIVSTTGSVTS
-3774 ISITDGGYGYSS
+3774 IDVTEGGYGYSS
-3786 APVVTLQS
+3786 TPLVTIQT
-3794 PVGLGSTLRASA
+3794 PVGIGTTQKATATATLTSGSVA
-3806 TSTISSGIVDTIT
+3806 TISVVSA
-3819 VTDPGT
+3819 GT
-3825 GYTTTN
+3825 GYTNTN
-3831 PPVVLIEPPSL
+3831 PPAVLIEPPTL
-3842 LDETVDTNLYS
+3842 LSEVADTINYS
-3853 GDAGVIVGV
+3853 GDSGIIVGV
-3862 GTTTIETIFDFHI
+3862 GTTAQETIFDLFI
-3875 PTDSFLRDP
+3875 PTDSFLRDNTLVDP
-3884 SIVGSA
+3884 A
-3890 ITISGI
+3890 ITVSGI

-3901 FVVYNSNVGLATTSI
+3901 FVVYNSNIGSASTSI
-3916 NSFDTSNNIIGVGTQ
+3916 DSFNSSNE
-3931 YLDNVY
+3931 
-3937 FVSSYVDVST
+3937 
-3947 NIIGIGTTNIRRV
+3947 IIGIGTQFLDNVYQVSSCSDVQVNVIGVGTTSVRRV
-3960 YARTTAGLGT
+3960 YVRTGIST
-3970 INFSTTNI
+3970 IDFSSTTI
-3978 TFDSTSYEFSS
+3978 TFDSTVYDFSS
-3989 VDVSSGSFLGISTS
+3989 IGIGAGAGTFLGITTS
-4003 NYYGNFSWGKIV
+4003 NYYGNFSWGKVV
-4015 LSEPLEN
+4015 LSKPLEN
-4022 GVFNSYTTNGVGGIS
+4022 GSFNSYTFRGVGGIS
-4037 SSTLVNRTASLK
+4037 TSAFVNRTAPLK